1 MAFSSSESDL
11 EDEEL
16 AWKKE
21 EGPNIRTNGEREL
34 DLGEELKEEEGGENQ
49 EKQEEEEEEAE
60 DEEEEE
66 EEGEISEE
74 VQDEGDSSDGGCLF
88 LLIVFRNDSDK
99 MGKVWSCLII

>member
-11 EDEEL
+11 EEEEL

-34 DLGEELKEEEGGENQ
+34 DLGEELKEEEEG
-49 EKQEEEEEEAE
+49 EKQEEEEEAE

-74 VQDEGDSSDGGCLF
+74 VQDERDSSDGGCLF
-88 LLIVFRNDSDK
+88 LLTFFRNDSYK
-99 MGKVWSCLII
+99 MGKVWSCLTI

>member
-11 EDEEL
+11 EEEEL

-34 DLGEELKEEEGGENQ
+34 DLGEEIKEEEGGENQ
-49 EKQEEEEEEAE
+49 EKQEEETE
-60 DEEEEE
+60 DEDEEE

-74 VQDEGDSSDGGCLF
+74 EKDEGDSSDGGPLF
-88 LLIVFRNDSDK
+88 LLIFFRNGSD
-99 MGKVWSCLII
+99 

>member
-11 EDEEL
+11 EEEEL

-49 EKQEEEEEEAE
+49 EKQEEEEEAE
-60 DEEEEE
+60 DEEEEEE
-66 EEGEISEE
+66 EEGEISE

-88 LLIVFRNDSDK
+88 LLIFFRNDSDK
-99 MGKVWSCLII
+99 MGKV